1 MTVTEAVTAS
11 GITPS
16 ADYKGIENTDDFVL
30 AICTEPARRMLL
42 RTGPSVPTMCGSTAA
57 H

>member
-16 ADYKGIENTDDFVL
+16 ADYKGIENNVRAVVELVKNVRADL
-30 AICTEPARRMLL
+30 GAK
-42 RTGPSVPTMCGSTAA
+42 
-57 H
+57 

>member
-30 AICTEPARRMLL
+30 V
-42 RTGPSVPTMCGSTAA
+42 RTGPSVPTMCGSTAV

>member
-16 ADYKGIENTDDFVL
+16 ADYKGIEEAYRKLGLRSQINTIL
-30 AICTEPARRMLL
+30 KPALERSLQRG
-42 RTGPSVPTMCGSTAA
+42 T
-57 H
+57 HW

>member
-30 AICTEPARRMLL
+30 AICTEASKKDAVKDWTVCADHERFHL
-42 RTGPSVPTMCGSTAA
+42 
-57 H
+57 